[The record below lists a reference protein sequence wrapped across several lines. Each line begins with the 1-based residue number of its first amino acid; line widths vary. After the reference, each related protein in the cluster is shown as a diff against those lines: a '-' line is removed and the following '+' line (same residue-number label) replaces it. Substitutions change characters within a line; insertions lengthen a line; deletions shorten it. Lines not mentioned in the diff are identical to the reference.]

1 MSKYVV
7 TGGAGFIG
15 SAIVRAL
22 LREGAREVVVLDNFL
37 TGYQANL
44 DEVRGAITIV
54 RADIRNYDEIAAV
67 LRGADVVFHEAAIP
81 SVPRSID
88 DPVPSHEIN
97 IDGTFNVLRA
107 AAAGGVRRVVYAASS
122 SAYGDTAVLPKVE
135 TMAPLP
141 KSPYALQK
149 LVGEYYARVFT
160 ATFGIETVSLR
171 YFNVF
176 GPRQDP
182 SSQYSGVLSVFIKA
196 AVERRAPMI
205 FGDGEQSRDFTYVED
220 VAELNLKAARAAG
233 VSGKMYNAG
242 NGGRIT
248 LNEAWRLVQKIEG
261 VAIPPAYGP
270 PRPGDVHDSQADTTA
285 AAADLGHAP
294 RFSFE
299 EGLRLTVGW
308 YKAQT
313 GSAN

>member
-15 SAIVRAL
+15 SAIVRGL
-22 LREGAREVVVLDNFL
+22 LREGARQVVVLDNFL
-37 TGYQANL
+37 TGRQENL
-44 DEVRGAITIV
+44 DGIRSAIDLQ
-54 RADIRNYDEIAAV
+54 RADIRNYREIAPI
-67 LRGADVVFHEAAIP
+67 LDGADVVFHEAAIP

-107 AAAGGVRRVVYAASS
+107 AVEGGVRRVVYAASS
-122 SAYGDTAVLPKVE
+122 SAYGDTEVLPKVE
-135 TMAPLP
+135 TMTPRP

-149 LVGEYYARVFT
+149 LVGEYYSQIFAS
-160 ATFGIETVSLR
+160 TFGIETVSLR

-182 SSQYSGVLSVFIKA
+182 SSQYSGVLSIFIKA
-196 AVERRAPMI
+196 VVARCAPTI
-205 FGDGEQSRDFTYVED
+205 FGDGGQSRDFTYVED
-220 VAELNLKAARAAG
+220 VVDLNLKAARAPGA
-233 VSGKMYNAG
+233 SGKLYNGG

-248 LNEAWRLVQKIEG
+248 LNEAWRLVQHIEG
-261 VAIPPAYGP
+261 VTIPANYGP
-270 PRPGDVHDSQADTTA
+270 PRPADVHDSQADITSA
-285 AAADLGHAP
+285 VADLGHAP

-299 EGLRLTVGW
+299 EGLRLTLAW
-308 YKAQT
+308 YKAQQ
-313 GSAN
+313 AR

>member
-15 SAIVRAL
+15 SAIVRGL
-22 LREGAREVVVLDNFL
+22 LREGAREVVALDNLL
-37 TGYQANL
+37 TGSERNL
-44 DEVRGAITIV
+44 EEVRSAV
-54 RADIRNYDEIAAV
+54 DLQRADIRSYDRIAPI
-67 LRGADVVFHEAAIP
+67 LKGADVVFHEAAIP

-88 DPVPSHEIN
+88 DPVPSHEVN

-122 SAYGDTAVLPKVE
+122 SAYGDTEVLPKVE
-135 TMAPLP
+135 TMTPLP

-149 LVGEYYARVFT
+149 LVGEQYARIFA
-160 ATFGIETVSLR
+160 ATFGVETVSLR
-171 YFNVF
+171 YFNVY

-182 SSQYSGVLSVFIKA
+182 SSQYSGVLSLFIKA
-196 AVERRAPMI
+196 ALERRAPTI

-220 VAELNLKAARAAG
+220 VVDLNLKAARAPGVAG
-233 VSGKMYNAG
+233 KLYNGG

-261 VAIPPAYGP
+261 VAIPANYGP

-285 AAADLGHAP
+285 AVRDLGHAP
-294 RFSFE
+294 RVSFE
-299 EGLRLTVGW
+299 EGLRLTIAW
-308 YKAQT
+308 HKAQL
-313 GSAN
+313 AR

>member
-15 SAIVRAL
+15 SAIVRGL
-22 LREGAREVVVLDNFL
+22 LREGARQVVVLDNFL
-37 TGYQANL
+37 TGSERNL
-44 DEVRGAITIV
+44 DEVRKAIDLQ
-54 RADIRNYDEIAAV
+54 RADIRSYDEIAPI
-67 LRGADVVFHEAAIP
+67 LNGADVVFHEAAIP
-81 SVPRSID
+81 SVPRSIS

-122 SAYGDTAVLPKVE
+122 SAYGDTDVLPKVE
-135 TMAPLP
+135 SMMPRP

-149 LVGEYYARVFT
+149 LVGEYYASIFA

-171 YFNVF
+171 YFNVY

-182 SSQYSGVLSVFIKA
+182 TSQYSGVLSLFITA
-196 AVERRAPMI
+196 ALERRAPTI
-205 FGDGEQSRDFTYVED
+205 YGDGQQSRDFTYVED
-220 VAELNLKAARAAG
+220 VVDLNLKAARAPG
-233 VSGKMYNAG
+233 VSGNLYNGG

-248 LNEAWRLVQKIEG
+248 INEAWRLVQAIEG
-261 VAIPPAYGP
+261 VTIPANYGP
-270 PRPGDVHDSQADTTA
+270 PRPGDVRDSQADTTA
-285 AAADLGHAP
+285 AVRDLGYAP

-299 EGLRLTVGW
+299 EGLRLTLEW
-308 YKAQT
+308 YKEQQAR
-313 GSAN
+313 

>member
-15 SAIVRAL
+15 SAIVRGL
-22 LREGAREVVVLDNFL
+22 LREGARQVVVLDNFL
-37 TGYQANL
+37 SGHQENL
-44 DEVRGAITIV
+44 DEVRPSIDV
-54 RADIRNYDEIAAV
+54 QRADIRNYDEIAPI
-67 LRGADVVFHEAAIP
+67 LKGAAVVFHEAAIP

-107 AAAGGVRRVVYAASS
+107 AAEGGGGRVVYAASS
-122 SAYGDTAVLPKVE
+122 SAYGDSEVMPKVE
-135 TMAPLP
+135 TMIPRP

-149 LVGEYYARVFT
+149 LVGEYYAQIFAT
-160 ATFGIETVSLR
+160 TFGIETVSLR

-196 AVERRAPMI
+196 IAERRAPTI
-205 FGDGEQSRDFTYVED
+205 FGDGQQSRDFTYVED
-220 VAELNLKAARAAG
+220 VVELNLKAARAPG
-233 VSGKMYNAG
+233 VSGRLFNGG

-248 LNEAWRLVQKIEG
+248 LNEAWRLVQQIEG
-261 VAIPPAYGP
+261 VNIPARYGP
-270 PRPGDVHDSQADTTA
+270 PRPGDVHDSQADITSA
-285 AAADLGHAP
+285 VAELGHAP

-299 EGLRLTVGW
+299 EGLRLTLAW
-308 YKAQT
+308 YKAQQT
-313 GSAN
+313 R

>member
-15 SAIVRAL
+15 SAIVRGL
-22 LREGAREVVVLDNFL
+22 LREGARQVVVLDNFL
-37 TGYQANL
+37 TGREENL
-44 DEVRGAITIV
+44 DEVRSAIDLQ
-54 RADIRNYDEIAAV
+54 RADIRNYEEIAAIV
-67 LRGADVVFHEAAIP
+67 KGAAVVFHEAAIP
-81 SVPRSID
+81 SVPRSIV

-107 AAAGGVRRVVYAASS
+107 AAEGGVRRVIYAASS
-122 SAYGDTAVLPKVE
+122 SAYGDTEVLPKVE
-135 TMAPLP
+135 TMAPRP

-149 LVGEYYARVFT
+149 LVGEYYAQIF
-160 ATFGIETVSLR
+160 ASTFGIETVSLR

-182 SSQYSGVLSVFIKA
+182 SSQYSGVLSLFIKA
-196 AVERRAPMI
+196 VIERSSPTI

-220 VAELNLKAARAAG
+220 VVDLNLKAARAPG
-233 VSGKMYNAG
+233 VSGNLYNAG

-248 LNEAWRLVQKIEG
+248 LNEAWRLVQQIEG
-261 VAIPPAYGP
+261 VTIAANYGP
-270 PRPGDVHDSQADTTA
+270 PRPGDVHDSQADITSA
-285 AAADLGHAP
+285 VADLGHAP

-299 EGLRLTVGW
+299 EGLRLTLEW
-308 YKAQT
+308 YKKQ
-313 GSAN
+313 